1 MAPQEEG
8 PFALLQPRTEA
19 ANDALPVIVL
29 LGWVGAQRDGALLK
43 YADFLAEQG
52 YPSVRSVQPTG
63 TAFSPFERARRSW
76 ALALLAYLRS
86 QQLWPQRRLVLYA
99 FSNGGAFVV
108 EQLLLLAEQDKRFA
122 QLRASI
128 AAFVF
133 DSAPAHMKPDSLQR
147 VLSEAEPPGVGR
159 SLRLAYFAAAS
170 RLAGAERRRHDF
182 WANMLRLGGPGW
194 DRPQLFLYSADDH
207 LCDGAKL
214 DELVGAKR
222 AAGQRVSARRWQRSQ
237 HCGHFRRHR
246 EEYSQLLLD
255 FLAGLHSEAGAPQAG
270 GSGSG
275 SGGGGGAGLPPGG
288 GPRSR
293 L

>member
-1 MAPQEEG
+1 MRVYAAGCCYEPQLPAPQRCG
-8 PFALLQPRTEA
+8 RIP
-19 ANDALPVIVL
+19 
-29 LGWVGAQRDGALLK
+29 
-43 YADFLAEQG
+43 
-52 YPSVRSVQPTG
+52 
-63 TAFSPFERARRSW
+63 RRS
-76 ALALLAYLRS
+76 
-86 QQLWPQRRLVLYA
+86 
-99 FSNGGAFVV
+99 
-108 EQLLLLAEQDKRFA
+108 
-122 QLRASI
+122 
-128 AAFVF
+128 
-133 DSAPAHMKPDSLQR
+133 
-147 VLSEAEPPGVGR
+147 SEAPERPAR
-159 SLRLAYFAAAS
+159 TAS
-170 RLAGAERRRHDF
+170 SNCL
-182 WANMLRLGGPGW
+182 N
-194 DRPQLFLYSADDH
+194 YCSADDH

>member
-1 MAPQEEG
+1 MAQREEG
-8 PFALLQPRTEA
+8 PFALLQPRNGA
-19 ANDALPVIVL
+19 ANDELPVIVL

-52 YPSVRSVQPTG
+52 YSSVRSVQPTG
-63 TAFSPFERARRSW
+63 TAFSPFERTRRSW
-76 ALALLAYLRS
+76 ALALLSYLQA

-108 EQLLLLAEQDKRFA
+108 EQLMLLAEQDKRFS
-122 QLRASI
+122 QLRPSI
-128 AAFVF
+128 AALVF

-147 VLSEAEPPGVGR
+147 VLSEAEPPGLAR
-159 SLRLAYFAAAS
+159 SLRAAYFSAAS
-170 RLAGAERRRHDF
+170 WLLGAERRRRAF

-194 DRPQLFLYSADDH
+194 GLPQLFLYSADDH

-214 DELVGAKR
+214 DELVAAKR
-222 AAGQRVSARRWQRSQ
+222 AAGQRVSARRWQHSQ

-255 FLAGLHSEAGAPQAG
+255 FLGGLQAEAGAG
-270 GSGSG
+270 HGSGG
-275 SGGGGGAGLPPGG
+275 SGGGGGSIPLPLGG
-288 GPRSR
+288 GPRAR